1 MVLHSSKERT
11 LQQHGTKL
19 PPTCRGDGGGRGR
32 GHRRLGAGALP
43 GAPQVL
49 GALTVQDMSLKD
61 AQHVQATVEVTAR
74 CVIQQEQRRQ
84 QREQPVYPEGRTYS
98 ECAIG
103 LPPPSP
109 PPTHS
114 PKHAPVHRR
123 GAVLAG
129 KLPCTRLLHALVACC
144 THFAGQVLCGG
155 GTRGRTGSRCHQS
168 TCVCGGGGQTI
179 KPVTKRGTW
188 MWVCDGGV
196 GWVGGRVDGWVGWMG
211 GRVGGWDGFRDG
223 RRNGFKSWFH

>member
-1 MVLHSSKERT
+1 MVYLQGSPVFSADHNAVRARDSKSNGGTGMVLHSSRERT

-103 LPPPSP
+103 PPPP
-109 PPTHS
+109 HTQ
-114 PKHAPVHRR
+114 PKA
-123 GAVLAG
+123 
-129 KLPCTRLLHALVACC
+129 
-144 THFAGQVLCGG
+144 
-155 GTRGRTGSRCHQS
+155 RTGSPSWRSACRKTPLHS
-168 TCVCGGGGQTI
+168 TAPCACGMLHTFCWSSTVWGGEGQGHGATKAHVCVCGGGGRPSNQ
-179 KPVTKRGTW
+179 
-188 MWVCDGGV
+188 
-196 GWVGGRVDGWVGWMG
+196 
-211 GRVGGWDGFRDG
+211 
-223 RRNGFKSWFH
+223 

>member
-84 QREQPVYPEGRTYS
+84 QREQPVYPEGKTYS

-103 LPPPSP
+103 PPSP
-109 PPTHS
+109 PPTHTAQS
-114 PKHAPVHRR
+114 THRFTVVAQCLQENSLALDCSMRLWHAAHILLVKYCVGRRHPGKDRVTVPPKHM
-123 GAVLAG
+123 
-129 KLPCTRLLHALVACC
+129 
-144 THFAGQVLCGG
+144 
-155 GTRGRTGSRCHQS
+155 
-168 TCVCGGGGQTI
+168 CVCGGGG
-179 KPVTKRGTW
+179 
-188 MWVCDGGV
+188 
-196 GWVGGRVDGWVGWMG
+196 GRPS
-211 GRVGGWDGFRDG
+211 
-223 RRNGFKSWFH
+223 NQ